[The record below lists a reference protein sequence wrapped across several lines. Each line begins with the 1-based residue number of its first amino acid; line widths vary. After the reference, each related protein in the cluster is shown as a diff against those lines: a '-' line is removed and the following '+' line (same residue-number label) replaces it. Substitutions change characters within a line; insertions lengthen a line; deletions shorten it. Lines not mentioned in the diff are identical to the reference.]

1 MHLQAKNIITKAH
14 TSARGKKKNLNG
26 TESECGE
33 AEKDPAMKDSKDKK
47 EIMKREKVQAQKETE
62 RVSDPMV

>member
-1 MHLQAKNIITKAH
+1 M
-14 TSARGKKKNLNG
+14 REEKKIW

-33 AEKDPAMKDSKDKK
+33 AEKDPAMKDRKDKK